1 MDCIFCKIINNE
13 IPSYTLYEDDIVK
26 VFLDISPKTNGD
38 TLIIPKKHFTN
49 IVDIDLETLNHI
61 NKITKDMYKLL
72 KEKLNCEGMTIIQNN
87 DYGQEIKHFHV
98 HLTPRYNKDL
108 LNHEYNK
115 ELIKPLEEVFKI
127 LKDSE

>member
-38 TLIIPKKHFTN
+38 TLIIPKKHFAN

-61 NKITKDMYKLL
+61 NKVTKDMYKLL

-98 HLTPRYNKDL
+98 HLTPRYKKDL
-108 LNHEYNK
+108 LSHEYNK

>member
-1 MDCIFCKIINNE
+1 MDCIFCKIINDE

-61 NKITKDMYKLL
+61 NKVTKDMYQLL
-72 KEKLNCEGMTIIQNN
+72 KEKLNCEGLTIIQNN

-98 HLTPRYNKDL
+98 HLTPRYKKDL
-108 LNHEYNK
+108 LSHEYNK

>member
-61 NKITKDMYKLL
+61 NKITKDMYTLL

-98 HLTPRYNKDL
+98 HLTPRYQKDL

-115 ELIKPLEEVFKI
+115 EMIKPLEEVFKI

>member
-1 MDCIFCKIINNE
+1 MDCIFCKIINDE

-61 NKITKDMYKLL
+61 NEVAKDMYQLL
-72 KEKLNCEGMTIIQNN
+72 KEKLNCEGLTIIQNN

-98 HLTPRYNKDL
+98 HLTPRYKKDL
-108 LNHEYNK
+108 LSHEYNK